1 MRRSAIFAAAAVAG
15 VLAYPWVQG
24 PLFGLGSV
32 YLLTPGLLHGAK
44 HLGGHTT
51 LVLLH
56 VVVSFALTLL
66 LFVPV
71 AILIALG
78 FPRRWP
84 LVAAAAWLWLVAPSL
99 YAIPVVWNGGVD
111 HAQYIG
117 SLAWGAVTVFAAV
130 LGSTYLA
137 WRLTSNHRWRGP

>member
-1 MRRSAIFAAAAVAG
+1 MKRSAILAAAAVAA
-15 VLAYPWVQG
+15 VLVYPWVHAQ
-24 PLFGLGSV
+24 LFGLGTV
-32 YLLTPGLLHGAK
+32 YLLTPELLHGAK
-44 HLGGHTT
+44 HLGGHTA

-56 VVVSFALTLL
+56 MLVSFALTLL

-78 FPRRWP
+78 FPRSWP
-84 LVAAAAWLWLVAPSL
+84 LVAAAAALSLLLPSF
-99 YAIPVVWNGGVD
+99 YATPAVWNVVFD

-117 SLAWGAVTVFAAV
+117 TLTLAVVTIFSAA

-137 WRLTSNHRWRGP
+137 WRLTSNNRWRGP